1 MVTTTLLQPI
11 KNQKDIL
18 ASVARFNI
26 VMASLSISAI
36 VLSNFSNPLIY
47 SIISL
52 NLIIGTVTLLIS
64 IVKNN

>member
-52 NLIIGTVTLLIS
+52 NLIIGSITLLIS